1 MPELDGCS
9 LGALVVPVI
18 WILEIHKVIL
28 GVLVVPVIWILE
40 IHEVE
45 GKPTHVNGVLR
56 HLSFLAFCAP

>member
-1 MPELDGCS
+1 MPELDGFS

-40 IHEVE
+40 IHKVIRRLWFFALYCFIILVFEI
-45 GKPTHVNGVLR
+45 
-56 HLSFLAFCAP
+56 